1 MRPTL
6 ALLILL
12 TSLPL
17 HAQTPSV
24 SGVILD
30 SSTGEPLSGVQLEL
44 VCSSA
49 PARALSSST
58 GAFDI
63 PAPAATP
70 CSLTARLVGYHPATT
85 TVTPGAAGLKLALTP
100 SQMTRRDSLDVSS
113 GPFELSQQSSP
124 SERTLSANE
133 VKNLA
138 GLIGDDPLRAI
149 QALPGVASNNDFVSQ
164 FTLRGSGFDR
174 AGILFD
180 GILLHSPYHAVQ
192 TQVSQGSL
200 TMFNAD
206 VVEEV
211 TLHAGAPPVRF
222 GDRATG
228 FVDIGLREG
237 SRKAP
242 SLRLQAGV
250 AATSI
255 VADGPISGG
264 RGSWLAAARKSYLQ
278 YLIRR
283 AGADTSLAF
292 GFLDF
297 QGRLA
302 YDLSP
307 RHSLTLTLLD
317 GHSDLDREFTR
328 TSLGVNSIMLGDYH
342 NSVAALGWRYTPSA
356 SATVQSKFAWLREAF
371 SNTNREYLEM
381 ARGQYGEW
389 ISNTDL
395 SWSWARRA
403 PLSAGV
409 QLRRLRDGGRLA
421 RYALNPLTLRRL
433 ETWRATAMR
442 PGGFVE
448 QGLATPGGLLTLSA
462 GARFDSH
469 ELVSGSPISP
479 HASLILRAT
488 SSTRLQFAWSQAV
501 QFPELTALTLSLTG
515 NAALRP
521 ARSTHAVAAIE
532 QRLDSRTRL
541 RLELYERRD
550 RQLIW
555 QPRLDPRLSATGAII
570 AAAAD
575 PRYENSLSG
584 RARGFE
590 IFLQRR
596 SANRM
601 TGWVSYS
608 YGWTR
613 MNDSILA
620 TSFPSDWDQ
629 RHGVNT
635 YASFRLTPSVNLS
648 TRYTYGS
655 NFPVPGFLRA
665 GPNSTYFL
673 DTRRNQVRLSAYHRA
688 DLRINKSFQWKNWRG
703 TFFAEVMNLTN
714 RDNFRYDSFGGFNGQ
729 SRQAFPRFDKLFPII
744 PAAGVM
750 FEFDASAWRR

>member
-1 MRPTL
+1 MRSCCL
-6 ALLILL
+6 SFFFLLSPL
-12 TSLPL
+12 TG
-17 HAQTPSV
+17 QTGST

-44 VCSSA
+44 SCRGAESKASSSA
-49 PARALSSST
+49 AGT
-58 GAFDI
+58 FDI
-63 PAPAATP
+63 RWPAGAP
-70 CSLTARLVGYHPATT
+70 CTLTARLVGYHPAATT
-85 TVTPGAAGLKLALTP
+85 LAPGAASVRLALTP
-100 SQMTRRDSLDVSS
+100 SQMTRRDSVDVSS

-124 SERTLSANE
+124 SERTLSGNE

-174 AGILFD
+174 AGILLD
-180 GILLHSPYHAVQ
+180 GVLLHSPYHAVQ

-237 SRKAP
+237 NRKAP
-242 SLRLQAGV
+242 SVRLQAGV
-250 AATSI
+250 AASSV
-255 VADGPISGG
+255 VADGPLAKG

-307 RHSLTLTLLD
+307 RHSLTLTLLN
-317 GHSDLDREFTR
+317 GHSDLDRAFAR
-328 TSLGVNSIMLGDYH
+328 SSLGVNSIMLGNYH
-342 NSVAALGWRYTPSA
+342 NSVAALGWRYTPSS

-371 SNTNREYLEM
+371 DNTNREYLEM

-395 SWSWARRA
+395 SWTWSRRA

-409 QLRRLRDGGRLA
+409 QIRRLRDGGSLA
-421 RYALNPLTLRRL
+421 RYALNPLTIRRL
-433 ETWRATAMR
+433 ETWRAAALR

-448 QGLATPGGLLTLSA
+448 QSFATPGGLLSLTA
-462 GARFDSH
+462 GARLDSH
-469 ELVSGSPISP
+469 ELVAGNPVSP
-479 HASLILRAT
+479 HASLVLRAT
-488 SSTRLQFAWSQAV
+488 SSTRLQLAWSQAV

-515 NAALRP
+515 NPLLRP

-550 RQLIW
+550 RQLSW
-555 QPRLDPRLSATGAII
+555 QPRSDPRLSPTGAII

-575 PRYENSLSG
+575 PRFENSLSG

-596 SANRM
+596 SANRL
-601 TGWVSYS
+601 TGWVSYA

-613 MNDSILA
+613 MTDSTLSS
-620 TSFPSDWDQ
+620 SFPSDWDQ

-635 YASFRLTPSVNLS
+635 YVSFRLTPSINLS
-648 TRYTYGS
+648 ARYTYGS

-665 GPNSTYFL
+665 GANGTYFL
-673 DTRRNQVRLSAYHRA
+673 DSRRNQVRLPAYHRA
-688 DLRINKSFQWKNWRG
+688 DVRINQSFQWGKWRG

-714 RDNFRYDSFGGFNGQ
+714 HDNFRYDSFGGYTAQ
-729 SRQAFPRFDKLFPII
+729 TRQAYPRFDKLFPII
-744 PAAGVM
+744 PAAGLM
-750 FEFDASAWRR
+750 FELDALAWRR